1 MRSDTYVDW
10 ATTISANWGGSSV
23 LDALLKKLL
32 VIPYQQIAD
41 VVRHGET
48 ITSSGLEPQMRRM
61 RAPQKGHEHG
71 RQRASRHSLS
81 ADCDPAAPFLSVG
94 ELCRRGHPLGRKAA
108 GSALAEGHHGEP
120 TMWAAFVRQFAAYA
134 ITRRGKKLFALIGV
148 LALCFG
154 AALLIDMRFYVSAS
168 FVGLLAGFS
177 AVAYVVQHVKIKRAE
192 HQRLLRK
199 AEVARQRALIA
210 QARLDRIDTAK
221 SAMRGAVADAAHLVA
236 HNVSVV
242 ANEAL
247 MVAKET
253 VESVERAVRTA
264 AGAGETIRHAN
275 VVQTVRSWWSLK
287 A

>member
-1 MRSDTYVDW
+1 
-10 ATTISANWGGSSV
+10 
-23 LDALLKKLL
+23 
-32 VIPYQQIAD
+32 
-41 VVRHGET
+41 
-48 ITSSGLEPQMRRM
+48 
-61 RAPQKGHEHG
+61 
-71 RQRASRHSLS
+71 
-81 ADCDPAAPFLSVG
+81 
-94 ELCRRGHPLGRKAA
+94 
-108 GSALAEGHHGEP
+108 
-120 TMWAAFVRQFAAYA
+120 MWAAFVRQFAAYA

-221 SAMRGAVADAAHLVA
+221 SAMRGAVADAAHLIA

-247 MVAKET
+247 LVAKET

-264 AGAGETIRHAN
+264 AGAVETIRHAN

>member
-1 MRSDTYVDW
+1 
-10 ATTISANWGGSSV
+10 
-23 LDALLKKLL
+23 
-32 VIPYQQIAD
+32 
-41 VVRHGET
+41 
-48 ITSSGLEPQMRRM
+48 
-61 RAPQKGHEHG
+61 
-71 RQRASRHSLS
+71 
-81 ADCDPAAPFLSVG
+81 
-94 ELCRRGHPLGRKAA
+94 
-108 GSALAEGHHGEP
+108 
-120 TMWAAFVRQFAAYA
+120 MWAAFVRQFAAYA

-177 AVAYVVQHVKIKRAE
+177 AAAYVVQHVKIKRAE

-221 SAMRGAVADAAHLVA
+221 SAMRGAVADAAHVVA

-247 MVAKET
+247 LVAKET

-264 AGAGETIRHAN
+264 AGAVETIRHAN

>member
-1 MRSDTYVDW
+1 
-10 ATTISANWGGSSV
+10 
-23 LDALLKKLL
+23 
-32 VIPYQQIAD
+32 
-41 VVRHGET
+41 
-48 ITSSGLEPQMRRM
+48 
-61 RAPQKGHEHG
+61 
-71 RQRASRHSLS
+71 
-81 ADCDPAAPFLSVG
+81 
-94 ELCRRGHPLGRKAA
+94 
-108 GSALAEGHHGEP
+108 
-120 TMWAAFVRQFAAYA
+120 MWAAFVRQFAAYA

-154 AALLIDMRFYVSAS
+154 AGLLIDMRFYVSAS

-221 SAMRGAVADAAHLVA
+221 SAMRGAIADAAHLVA

-247 MVAKET
+247 LVAKET
-253 VESVERAVRTA
+253 VESVERAVRTS
-264 AGAGETIRHAN
+264 AGAVETIRHAN

>member
-1 MRSDTYVDW
+1 
-10 ATTISANWGGSSV
+10 
-23 LDALLKKLL
+23 
-32 VIPYQQIAD
+32 
-41 VVRHGET
+41 
-48 ITSSGLEPQMRRM
+48 
-61 RAPQKGHEHG
+61 
-71 RQRASRHSLS
+71 
-81 ADCDPAAPFLSVG
+81 
-94 ELCRRGHPLGRKAA
+94 
-108 GSALAEGHHGEP
+108 
-120 TMWAAFVRQFAAYA
+120 MWAAFVRQFAAYA

-177 AVAYVVQHVKIKRAE
+177 AVAYVVQHGKIKRAE

-247 MVAKET
+247 LVAKET

-264 AGAGETIRHAN
+264 AGAVETIRHAN

>member
-1 MRSDTYVDW
+1 
-10 ATTISANWGGSSV
+10 
-23 LDALLKKLL
+23 
-32 VIPYQQIAD
+32 
-41 VVRHGET
+41 
-48 ITSSGLEPQMRRM
+48 
-61 RAPQKGHEHG
+61 
-71 RQRASRHSLS
+71 
-81 ADCDPAAPFLSVG
+81 
-94 ELCRRGHPLGRKAA
+94 
-108 GSALAEGHHGEP
+108 
-120 TMWAAFVRQFAAYA
+120 MWAAFVRQFAAYA

-221 SAMRGAVADAAHLVA
+221 SAMRGAIADAAHLVA

-247 MVAKET
+247 LVAKET
-253 VESVERAVRTA
+253 VESVERAVRTS
-264 AGAGETIRHAN
+264 AGAVETIRHAN

>member
-1 MRSDTYVDW
+1 
-10 ATTISANWGGSSV
+10 
-23 LDALLKKLL
+23 
-32 VIPYQQIAD
+32 
-41 VVRHGET
+41 
-48 ITSSGLEPQMRRM
+48 
-61 RAPQKGHEHG
+61 
-71 RQRASRHSLS
+71 
-81 ADCDPAAPFLSVG
+81 
-94 ELCRRGHPLGRKAA
+94 
-108 GSALAEGHHGEP
+108 
-120 TMWAAFVRQFAAYA
+120 
-134 ITRRGKKLFALIGV
+134 
-148 LALCFG
+148 
-154 AALLIDMRFYVSAS
+154 MRFYVSAS

-199 AEVARQRALIA
+199 AEVARQRAIIA

-247 MVAKET
+247 LVAKET
-253 VESVERAVRTA
+253 VELVERAVRTA
-264 AGAGETIRHAN
+264 AGAVETIRHAN

>member
-1 MRSDTYVDW
+1 VGCFRP
-10 ATTISANWGGSSV
+10 AI
-23 LDALLKKLL
+23 
-32 VIPYQQIAD
+32 
-41 VVRHGET
+41 
-48 ITSSGLEPQMRRM
+48 RR
-61 RAPQKGHEHG
+61 
-71 RQRASRHSLS
+71 L
-81 ADCDPAAPFLSVG
+81 
-94 ELCRRGHPLGRKAA
+94 
-108 GSALAEGHHGEP
+108 
-120 TMWAAFVRQFAAYA
+120 A

-247 MVAKET
+247 LVAKET

-264 AGAGETIRHAN
+264 AGAVETIRHAN

>member
-1 MRSDTYVDW
+1 
-10 ATTISANWGGSSV
+10 
-23 LDALLKKLL
+23 
-32 VIPYQQIAD
+32 
-41 VVRHGET
+41 
-48 ITSSGLEPQMRRM
+48 
-61 RAPQKGHEHG
+61 
-71 RQRASRHSLS
+71 
-81 ADCDPAAPFLSVG
+81 
-94 ELCRRGHPLGRKAA
+94 
-108 GSALAEGHHGEP
+108 
-120 TMWAAFVRQFAAYA
+120 MWAAFVRQFAAYA

-221 SAMRGAVADAAHLVA
+221 SAMRGAVADAAHVVA

-247 MVAKET
+247 LVAKET

-264 AGAGETIRHAN
+264 AGAVETIRHGN
-275 VVQTVRSWWSLK
+275 VVQTMRSWWSLK

>member
-1 MRSDTYVDW
+1 
-10 ATTISANWGGSSV
+10 
-23 LDALLKKLL
+23 
-32 VIPYQQIAD
+32 
-41 VVRHGET
+41 
-48 ITSSGLEPQMRRM
+48 
-61 RAPQKGHEHG
+61 
-71 RQRASRHSLS
+71 
-81 ADCDPAAPFLSVG
+81 
-94 ELCRRGHPLGRKAA
+94 
-108 GSALAEGHHGEP
+108 
-120 TMWAAFVRQFAAYA
+120 MWAAFVRQFAAYA

-199 AEVARQRALIA
+199 AEVARQRAIIA

-242 ANEAL
+242 ANKAL
-247 MVAKET
+247 LVAKET

-264 AGAGETIRHAN
+264 AGAVETIRHAN